1 MNKIILAMF
10 SLKYIYKYTLKIKSL
25 KQVNIQPLERIN
37 QLVSSKKKNPTIIN
51 HINALNIITC

>member
-1 MNKIILAMF
+1 MF

-51 HINALNIITC
+51 HINVLNIITC